1 MRLDFVKAFVN
12 STTEILGELIGSEVE
27 VNSMTMVSGPIADRE
42 VITII
47 GLMGELQG
55 DVVFDIDQPT
65 AKRLGEHLTGEEAEC
80 MTPLVKSS
88 IAEVA
93 SMAIGRA
100 ISRINDDGTKLRMT
114 PPNIFTDA
122 ETITYQDSFETLV
135 APITTQYGEVRISV
149 AIQDLT

>member
-12 STTEILGELIGSEVE
+12 STTEILGELIGSDVE
-27 VNSMTMVSGPIADRE
+27 VRSMTMTPSAIEDRE
-42 VITII
+42 VVTII
-47 GLMGELQG
+47 GLMGEVHG
-55 DVVFDIDQPT
+55 DVILDIDQAT
-65 AKRLGEHLTGEEAEC
+65 AERLGEHLTGEAPTG

-114 PPNIFTDA
+114 PPNIYTHANALDY
-122 ETITYQDSFETLV
+122 EKSFETLV
-135 APITTQYGEVRISV
+135 APITTEYGEVRIRV
-149 AIQDLT
+149 AIQDLN